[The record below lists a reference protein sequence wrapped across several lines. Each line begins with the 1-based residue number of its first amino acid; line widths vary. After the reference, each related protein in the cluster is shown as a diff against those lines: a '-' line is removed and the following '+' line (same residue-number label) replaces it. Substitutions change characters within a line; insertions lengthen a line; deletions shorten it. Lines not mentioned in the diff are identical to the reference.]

1 METVGLINTLRAS
14 MEATRM
20 EGIGKMKLACKNEAR
35 SILNGSLVI
44 KHRRFTEMQIAIL
57 FIVTTGMLA
66 FVGNNYLWEN
76 VTF

>member
-20 EGIGKMKLACKNEAR
+20 EGIGKMKLSCEIEAR

-44 KHRRFTEMQIAIL
+44 KHTRFT
-57 FIVTTGMLA
+57 
-66 FVGNNYLWEN
+66 
-76 VTF
+76 